1 MRFLLEPSRG
11 VWVVLL
17 AALTPD
23 GSILACLLV
32 PSEVSE
38 TSNYRLKILFFLSY
52 VEDILFLQL
61 TITGL
66 LFYTLIVHYTFPS

>member
-38 TSNYRLKILFFLSY
+38 TSNYRLKILFFLS
-52 VEDILFLQL
+52 
-61 TITGL
+61 
-66 LFYTLIVHYTFPS
+66 

>member
-11 VWVVLL
+11 VWVVL

-38 TSNYRLKILFFLSY
+38 TSNYRLKILFFLS
-52 VEDILFLQL
+52 
-61 TITGL
+61 
-66 LFYTLIVHYTFPS
+66 